1 MALGALSLPAI
12 EPSFNSDNT
21 AMVPVTVGNTDQ
33 KLGTIEIKSPMD
45 QVTEFFAGIDKSLI
59 NLVQF
64 AKKSLNLEEKDAQR
78 ESLARTD
85 TDDVPG
91 EERKSMLDTIRE
103 AYDNVTFGEKLTALL
118 VLGSLLLFRK
128 LKPVLEKIL
137 VPVIEVLQKFVKLV
151 GPEGAFYTAIG
162 SILAIKFLPL
172 GKIAKSA
179 GKAIKNAV
187 PSMFQLGKAAGVL
200 KKAFLAMNV
209 FVSKDLPKL
218 LLKAY
223 RGTDNFLVK
232 AFNLLG
238 KAFRT
243 LRIFTLG
250 AMIPAIT
257 GMLASL
263 APMVVAAAP
272 FIAIAAA
279 IAAVL
284 YSMKSGFDAFR
295 QSLED
300 GDSMLTAIGK
310 GLLDFNATLIT
321 LPITLLK
328 GILSYFAGLF
338 GMDNFKEKLDSF
350 SFKDMFINIITGFID
365 KVKGFFDAIF
375 DFDIKG
381 IIDKIGNIGSQ
392 IANTLKAIAKGAVA
406 MVAAAVPGGESPTE
420 AFSRV
425 YNEVLNTGEGV
436 VKNEAAEVANTPLVE
451 DGAMAAAK
459 AAMTTNEAYTTNN
472 TTFNNTTNMMKE
484 KIIELL
490 KFQMQKLEIEREG
503 NTTAPLFVNNN
514 KGGDTNVNNN
524 TTNVS
529 GEPSQDHSET
539 TQKLLT
545 YAI

>member
-78 ESLARTD
+78 ESLSRID
-85 TDDVPG
+85 TDDKPG
-91 EERKSMLDTIRE
+91 EGKSMLDTIRE

-118 VLGSLLLFRK
+118 TLGSLMLFKK
-128 LKPVLEKIL
+128 LGPVLEKVL

-263 APMVVAAAP
+263 APMAVAAAP
-272 FIAIAAA
+272 IIAIAAA

-436 VKNEAAEVANTPLVE
+436 VKNEAADVADAPLVQ

-459 AAMTTNEAYTTNN
+459 AAMTTNESYITNN
-472 TTFNNTTNMMKE
+472 TVNNETNIMKE
-484 KIIELL
+484 KIKELIKEGIE
-490 KFQMQKLEIEREG
+490 KERILRE
-503 NTTAPLFVNNN
+503 NKSSAPIMVNSN
-514 KGGDTNVNNN
+514 KGGDTNVSSN
-524 TTNVS
+524 TS
-529 GEPSQDHSET
+529 IAASEPNTDHSET

>member
-78 ESLARTD
+78 ESLSRID
-85 TDDVPG
+85 TDDKPG
-91 EERKSMLDTIRE
+91 EGKSMLDTIRE

-118 VLGSLLLFRK
+118 TLGSLMLFKK
-128 LKPVLEKIL
+128 LGPVLEKVL

-263 APMVVAAAP
+263 APMAVAAAP
-272 FIAIAAA
+272 IIAIAAA

-459 AAMTTNEAYTTNN
+459 AAMTTNESYITNN
-472 TTFNNTTNMMKE
+472 TVNNETNIMKE
-484 KIIELL
+484 KIKELIKEGIE
-490 KFQMQKLEIEREG
+490 KERILRE
-503 NTTAPLFVNNN
+503 NKSSVPIMVNAN
-514 KGGDTNVNNN
+514 KGGDTNVNNS

-529 GEPSQDHSET
+529 GEPNTDHSET

>member
-12 EPSFNSDNT
+12 EPAFGSDNT

-151 GPEGAFYTAIG
+151 GPEGAFYTVIG

-172 GKIAKSA
+172 GKIATAAGSLISA
-179 GKAIKNAV
+179 AI

-200 KKAFLAMNV
+200 KRSFIAMNV

-223 RGTDNFLVK
+223 KGADNFLVK

-243 LRIFTLG
+243 LRVFTLG
-250 AMIPAIT
+250 TMVPAIS
-257 GMLASL
+257 GMIASL
-263 APMVVAAAP
+263 APVAVALAP
-272 FIAIAAA
+272 FIAIGAA
-279 IAAVL
+279 IVAVL
-284 YSMKSGFDAFR
+284 YSMKSGFDAFK

-310 GLLDFNATLIT
+310 GLLDFAATLIT
-321 LPITLLK
+321 LPMTLLK
-328 GILSYFAGLF
+328 GIVSYFAGLF
-338 GMDNFKEKLDSF
+338 GFDNFKEKLDNF
-350 SFKDMFINIITGFID
+350 SFKDMFINIITGFVD
-365 KVKGFFDAIF
+365 KVKDFFSSLF
-375 DFDIKG
+375 DFDFSKLGQSISG
-381 IIDKIGNIGSQ
+381 IGST
-392 IANTLKAIAKGAVA
+392 IANIMKALGKGALAFVKAIPK
-406 MVAAAVPGGESPTE
+406 MLFGGEHPTA
-420 AFSRV
+420 AFGRV
-425 YNEVLNTGEGV
+425 YNEVRAGGSDKEGADTVSSSSSDTSSEINNNNINTSSE
-436 VKNEAAEVANTPLVE
+436 
-451 DGAMAAAK
+451 
-459 AAMTTNEAYTTNN
+459 TNN
-472 TTFNNTTNMMKE
+472 KFETKNLMKE
-484 KIIELL
+484 KVKELE
-490 KFQMQKLEIEREG
+490 KQSTEKERIEREIKSSG
-503 NTTAPLFVNNN
+503 SPIMVNTN
-514 KGGDTNVNNN
+514 KGGDTNVSSN
-524 TTNVS
+524 TS
-529 GEPSQDHSET
+529 IAASEPNTDHSET

>member
-12 EPSFNSDNT
+12 EPAFGPDNT

-91 EERKSMLDTIRE
+91 EERKSMLDTVRE
-103 AYDNVTFGEKLTALL
+103 AYDNITFGEKLTALL
-118 VLGSLLLFRK
+118 ILGSLMLFKK
-128 LKPVLEKIL
+128 LKPALEKAL

-151 GPEGAFYTAIG
+151 GPEGAFYTVIG

-172 GKIAKSA
+172 GKIATAAGSLISA
-179 GKAIKNAV
+179 AI

-200 KKAFLAMNV
+200 KRSFIAMNV

-223 RGTDNFLVK
+223 RGADNFLVK
-232 AFNLLG
+232 AFGVLG
-238 KAFRT
+238 NAFKA
-243 LRIFTLG
+243 LRVFTLG
-250 AMIPAIT
+250 TMVPAIS
-257 GMLASL
+257 GMIASL
-263 APMVVAAAP
+263 APVAVALAP
-272 FIAIAAA
+272 FIAIGAA
-279 IAAVL
+279 IVAVL

-310 GLLDFNATLIT
+310 GLLDFSATLVT
-321 LPITLLK
+321 LPLTLLK
-328 GILSYFAGLF
+328 GIVGYFAGIF
-338 GMDNFKEKLDSF
+338 GFDNFKEKLDSF
-350 SFKDMFINIITGFID
+350 SFKDGFINIITGFVN
-365 KVKGFFDAIF
+365 KVKDFFAAIF
-375 DFDIKG
+375 DFDIKS
-381 IIDKIGNIGSQ
+381 IIDKIGDLGSK

-425 YNEVLNTGEGV
+425 YNEVLSTGEGV
-436 VKNEAAEVANTPLVE
+436 VKNEATEVANTPLVE

-503 NTTAPLFVNNN
+503 NTTAPLFVNNS